1 MDNASIV
8 LSSACPSADEGL
20 NYLAN
25 IDILEI
31 FATHQVPII
40 LYLLNF
46 LPFKTLQNRIKL
58 QSKQV

>member
-25 IDILEI
+25 IDKYSVRKH
-31 FATHQVPII
+31 FQAPA
-40 LYLLNF
+40 
-46 LPFKTLQNRIKL
+46 IKKFPGFEKKGKAL
-58 QSKQV
+58 FNQKIVI

>member
-25 IDILEI
+25 IDKYSVRKH
-31 FATHQVPII
+31 FQVPA
-40 LYLLNF
+40 
-46 LPFKTLQNRIKL
+46 IK
-58 QSKQV
+58 KFPGFEKKGKGYV